1 MSELVIKTA
10 LENGDLDK
18 SFSKDNKMNKNKR
31 GWWSISMQLSLNGE
45 KVYFEDLSEVSQEH
59 IAECIKQGYL
69 QGELNEEE

>member
-1 MSELVIKTA
+1 MSELTMKQ
-10 LENGDLDK
+10 LEQDT
-18 SFSKDNKMNKNKR
+18 NKNKR

-59 IAECIKQGYL
+59 IAEMIKQGYL

>member
-1 MSELVIKTA
+1 MSELTM
-10 LENGDLDK
+10 EQFEQDT
-18 SFSKDNKMNKNKR
+18 NKNKR

-59 IAECIKQGYL
+59 IAEMIKQGYL